1 MKNWLRINENMY
13 CFDPREKGQGG
24 RTSGTVYHL
33 CQDNVDLAVK
43 LYLNLDEVEDYPDL
57 ETITYFGSIS
67 SQVLPVVVSH
77 SPVFDQEGDYIG
89 CSAPYLYE
97 SKGKTSD
104 LLCNLPKKE
113 VFSYL
118 HSLNQTIDIFTDL
131 HIQLCDWAI
140 YNLRFGENASYQL
153 PFSLYM
159 IDDSFYEQQD
169 DITTKELSLINRME
183 MNRLIASIADDFF
196 HTEGVTL
203 LKSEREYVKKY
214 DYVSDPLRLLE
225 KDCKPYATLG
235 EFFSSVHHKG
245 MQKQKR
251 IS

>member
-13 CFDPREKGQGG
+13 YFDSQEKGQGG
-24 RTSGTVYHL
+24 RTTGTVYHL

-57 ETITYFGSIS
+57 ETITYFGVIS

-77 SPVFDQEGDYIG
+77 SPVFDQEGAYIG
-89 CSAPYLYE
+89 CSAPFLYE
-97 SKGKTSD
+97 SKGNTSD

-140 YNLRFGENASYQL
+140 YNLRFGENVSYQL

-159 IDDSFYEQQD
+159 IDDSFYEQCD
-169 DITTKELSLINRME
+169 DQTTKDLYLINRME
-183 MNRLIASIADDFF
+183 MNHLIASIADEFLSAREDILPK
-196 HTEGVTL
+196 V
-203 LKSEREYVKKY
+203 EREYVKRY
-214 DYVSDPLRLLE
+214 EHVSDSLRLLE
-225 KDCKPYATLG
+225 KDCEPYATLG
-235 EFFSSVHHKG
+235 EFFSSVHQKG
-245 MQKQKR
+245 IQKQKR
-251 IS
+251 MS

>member
-13 CFDPREKGQGG
+13 YFDSQEKGQGG
-24 RTSGTVYHL
+24 RTTGTVYHL

-57 ETITYFGSIS
+57 ETITYFGVIS

-77 SPVFDQEGDYIG
+77 SPVFDQEGAYIG
-89 CSAPYLYE
+89 CSAPFLYE
-97 SKGKTSD
+97 SKGNTSD

-140 YNLRFGENASYQL
+140 YNLRFGENVSYQL

-159 IDDSFYEQQD
+159 IDDSFYEQCD
-169 DITTKELSLINRME
+169 DQTTKDLYLINRME
-183 MNRLIASIADDFF
+183 MNHLIASIADEFLSARVDILPK
-196 HTEGVTL
+196 V
-203 LKSEREYVKKY
+203 EREYVKRY
-214 DYVSDPLRLLE
+214 EHVSDSLRLLE
-225 KDCKPYATLG
+225 KDCEPYATLG
-235 EFFSSVHHKG
+235 EFFSSVHQKG
-245 MQKQKR
+245 IQKQKR
-251 IS
+251 MS